1 MNKRK
6 VTFHESVKKEDG
18 NSIKRIK
25 KIKLNNRFNFNS
37 INQQL
42 NKIEYLD
49 NLIINIQD
57 DNILLSSVT
66 NDNWI
71 ALKNYSV
78 IDIEFRNKIISE
90 LFSRNIKY

>member
-25 KIKLNNRFNFNS
+25 KMTLNNRFNFNS

-66 NDNWI
+66 NDN
-71 ALKNYSV
+71 
-78 IDIEFRNKIISE
+78 
-90 LFSRNIKY
+90 